1 MSDSPLERSG
11 NDNASEA
18 HLLYCFACGRPLPS
32 GARFCP
38 ACGQLIATTNRPT
51 EQGDEEASSVST
63 EEGIISGERP
73 SPGELSSPSPGVSDA
88 ASDGVPEVPRA
99 LLPGQAAL
107 VSTPTEVATGTR
119 RNRTTLLLGL
129 LSGLLLLAL
138 VTGGA
143 LAYVELDRRIAREQ
157 ALAGQVASLT
167 QANLDFQSQV
177 QSLTGERDRLTS
189 ERDALAAE
197 RDRLV
202 ARVGELEAK
211 NAEQEK
217 QIRELT
223 GQVQEQSRQLS
234 ESRAEASR
242 QQQRAETAEQFSFV
256 LAQVVAIDDEIH
268 EEFQRFY
275 TAVLE
280 MQDAYYLGNRLA
292 FESAARRAEESAQKL
307 DQLFARRA
315 QLLDQ
320 LRQ

>member
-1 MSDSPLERSG
+1 M
-11 NDNASEA
+11 
-18 HLLYCFACGRPLPS
+18 
-32 GARFCP
+32 
-38 ACGQLIATTNRPT
+38 NR
-51 EQGDEEASSVST
+51 ASSPGHEQDLPLSRQYCQTCGAEPPAQSLPCPECGHRVTVDEPAASALSVDPLAGSTVSVSASDPT
-63 EEGIISGERP
+63 TTADSEQLPTALQSPHARLTTPPGPP
-73 SPGELSSPSPGVSDA
+73 SPARNLTTFLLTLLGAVLSLIIVSGGMLTYLELN
-88 ASDGVPEVPRA
+88 R
-99 LLPGQAAL
+99 
-107 VSTPTEVATGTR
+107 
-119 RNRTTLLLGL
+119 RTTQKNLRQG
-129 LSGLLLLAL
+129 
-138 VTGGA
+138 
-143 LAYVELDRRIAREQ
+143 E
-157 ALAGQVASLT
+157 VASLT
-167 QANLDFQSQV
+167 QANLDFQVQV

-234 ESRAEASR
+234 QSREEASR

-268 EEFQRFY
+268 EEFKRLFA
-275 TAVLE
+275 AVLE

-292 FESAARRAEESAQKL
+292 FERAARRADESAQKL

-320 LRQ
+320 L